1 MSRLAVRF
9 HMLLREDIVSTFI
22 EAAGRPF
29 THPRPRRVTT
39 ALAGLVATSVTLSP
53 ALAGPPSPA
62 AVAAWDAYT
71 VATEKRIDDEI
82 ARGAPFL
89 VQDIVAPGQGTHA
102 SSGPPRPDI
111 FVFRMPPATSG
122 GRPITTGDALIHHW
136 LGSVFIPG
144 VTMANVLDF
153 VRDYDNNGRHF
164 EDVVAS
170 RQLSNDGDVYR
181 IFLKLKRTKAMVAV
195 YYNTEHT
202 VVYSV
207 PNGDRAS
214 SRSVATKIAELE
226 DVGTRTEHEKTP
238 DKERGFMWRLNS
250 YWRFLAVPGGV
261 IVECESTSMSRAIPT
276 GLSWLIGHYVNSIP
290 KESLERTLTGIKNGV
305 LARAGR
311 TK

>member
-1 MSRLAVRF
+1 MGKQ
-9 HMLLREDIVSTFI
+9 EDIVSTVT
-22 EAAGRPF
+22 EAPASNRSR
-29 THPRPRRVTT
+29 TRRLPT
-39 ALAGLVATSVTLSP
+39 ALAGLFATSVTLSP

-62 AVAAWDAYT
+62 AVTAWDAYT
-71 VATEKRIDDEI
+71 AATEKRIDDEL
-82 ARGAPFL
+82 ARGTPFL
-89 VQDIVAPGQGTHA
+89 VQDIVAPGQGTHT

-122 GRPITTGDALIHHW
+122 GRPVETGDALIHHW

-144 VTMANVLDF
+144 VTMADVLGF

-170 RQLSNDGDVYR
+170 RQLSNNGDVYR
-181 IFLKLKRTKAMVAV
+181 IFLKLKRTKVITV

-207 PNGDRAS
+207 PIGDRAS

-226 DVGTRTEHEKTP
+226 DVGTGTEHEKTP

-276 GLSWLIGHYVNSIP
+276 GLGWLIGHYVKSIP
-290 KESLERTLTGIKNGV
+290 KESLERTLTGIKKGV
-305 LARAGR
+305 LARAG
-311 TK
+311 KAE